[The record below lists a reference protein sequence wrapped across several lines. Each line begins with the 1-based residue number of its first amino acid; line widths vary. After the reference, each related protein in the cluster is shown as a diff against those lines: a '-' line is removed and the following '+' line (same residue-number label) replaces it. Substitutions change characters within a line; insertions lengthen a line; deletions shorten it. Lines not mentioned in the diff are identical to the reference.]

1 MQALAI
7 LHQKPNGVSSREFT
21 ERLSLQFSQLQT
33 NWRSRAEQLEREL
46 LRTRQDLI
54 KFQLS
59 SEVSS
64 VTNPFPQDPYHPS
77 APPPAT
83 VTGYSFN
90 PLFSDSFDVNPLCSQ
105 PPRLPLSQIQL
116 DNVFYQN
123 SQIFE
128 NSSSQD
134 SEIEWQSSGYSSS
147 FSAQKENQSKTI
159 FSSTTSS
166 DLERA
171 KYDTSVA
178 ERTAGNEVSSK
189 ENEKEEEECEDDRS
203 KGDSV
208 LQERITAHVKFCTS
222 GECER
227 GREREKKGGR
237 EGGREGERE
246 RQGERV
252 WE

>member
-1 MQALAI
+1 MHTIICAYWAHTAVKLISFYIQALAI
-7 LHQKPNGVSSREFT
+7 LHQKPNGVSAREFT
-21 ERLSLQFSQLQT
+21 ERLLLQFSQLQT
-33 NWRSRAEQLEREL
+33 NWKSRAEQLEREL

-54 KFQLS
+54 KFQIN
-59 SEVSS
+59 SEISS
-64 VTNPFPQDPYHPS
+64 VTNPFSQDPYHP
-77 APPPAT
+77 PPPAT
-83 VTGYSFN
+83 VTGFSFN
-90 PLFSDSFDVNPLCSQ
+90 PLLSDSSDVNPLCSQ

-147 FSAQKENQSKTI
+147 FSIQKENQSKTI

-171 KYDTSVA
+171 RYDTYVA

-189 ENEKEEEECEDDRS
+189 ENEKEEEECEDDQS
-203 KGDSV
+203 KGDGA

-222 GECER
+222 GECV
-227 GREREKKGGR
+227 
-237 EGGREGERE
+237 
-246 RQGERV
+246 Q
-252 WE
+252 